1 MRYLL
6 LFTAVLFCSV
16 SYADD
21 VSARLDWSERVEMS
35 TLVSGVVETVN
46 VHTGQQVKKGDVL
59 LVLNQQAFK
68 AALEKAKAE
77 SDSAELAKQEAEKEW
92 ERAQELY
99 DRTVLSDHELATA
112 KVLNAKGHADYQLA
126 QAKLAQAKINLQY
139 SQVTAP
145 FDGVVV
151 QVNAA
156 RGQTV
161 VTGLQSVPLIAMA
174 NNQPMLAVSRI
185 SSGKI
190 ARLSHGSRVK
200 VKAAGVTYAAKIH
213 SLGVEADKDNDF
225 EIAVS
230 FDTKGSLF
238 RRGEKAEI
246 VLP

>member
-6 LFTAVLFCSV
+6 LVTTLMLCST
-16 SYADD
+16 SFADD
-21 VSARLDWSERVEMS
+21 VAAKLDWSERVEMS
-35 TLVSGVVETVN
+35 TLVSGVVEKVN
-46 VHTGQQVKKGDVL
+46 VQVGQTVKKGDVL
-59 LVLNQQAFK
+59 LALNQEAFK

-77 SDSAELAKQEAEKEW
+77 SDSAQLAMQEASKEW
-92 ERAQELY
+92 DRAQELY
-99 DRTVLSDHELATA
+99 DRTVLSEHELATA
-112 KVLNAKGHADYQLA
+112 KVSDAKGQAGYQLA

-139 SQVTAP
+139 SQVVAP

-161 VTGLQSVPLIAMA
+161 VTGLKSVPLITLA

-185 SSGKI
+185 SSSKI
-190 ARLSHGSRVK
+190 AQLSHGSRVK
-200 VKAAGVTYAAKIH
+200 VKAAGVTYAAKVH
-213 SLGVEADKDNDF
+213 ALGVEADKDGDF

-230 FDTKGSLF
+230 FDTKGGMF